1 MKSRYILGLLIGL
14 FVLVGCEDSVTD
26 PVGLRDVG
34 VVTSLSDINPAIFVF
49 GELDDSY
56 VNFVVAKE
64 EGVTVD
70 EAYIVGSHNGT
81 SQRTKIKGIS
91 SFPAEVN
98 ISAVEVAQALGLE
111 IAEIKSGDFF
121 VLEVIT
127 VSDGLL
133 SRSAGSFRVRVVCSF
148 DPALSFGAYTA
159 SAPDWELNGGVSIT
173 ADEEDPFTIYVSGL
187 AALDGLTEDLGPLVM
202 KIDPLSFNVVA
213 EKSILATAFD
223 KYTGFSYAGS
233 GTFDSCTGTYQM
245 LMSISVDQG
254 SFGSFE
260 FTFTKN

>member
-1 MKSRYILGLLIGL
+1 MGL
-14 FVLVGCEDSVTD
+14 FVLVGCEDSED

-56 VNFVVAKE
+56 VNFLVAKE

-81 SQRTKIKGIS
+81 SQRTKIKDLGDL
-91 SFPAEVN
+91 PAEVN
-98 ISAVEVAQALGLE
+98 VTAVEVAEALSIELS
-111 IAEIKSGDFF
+111 EIKSGDFF

-127 VSDGLL
+127 VSDGVLT
-133 SRSAGSFRVRVVCSF
+133 RSAGSLRVRVVCSF
-148 DPALSFGAYTA
+148 DPAVSFGAYTA
-159 SAPDWELNGGVSIT
+159 ASSGWGVNGGITLT

-187 AALDGLTEDLGPLVM
+187 AALDGVTEDLGPLVM

-213 EKSILATAFD
+213 EKSILASSVSG
-223 KYTGFSYAGS
+223 YTGFSYAGS

-245 LMSISVDQG
+245 LMSIAVDQR

>member
-1 MKSRYILGLLIGL
+1 MKSRYILGLLMGL
-14 FVLVGCEDSVTD
+14 FVLVGCEDSED

-133 SRSAGSFRVRVVCSF
+133 SRSAGSLRVRVVCSF
-148 DPALSFGAYTA
+148 DPAVSFGAYTA
-159 SAPDWELNGGVSIT
+159 ASSDWKVNGGIT
-173 ADEEDPFTIYVSGL
+173 LTPDEEDPFTIYVSGL
-187 AALDGLTEDLGPLVM
+187 AALDDEVTEDLGPLVM

>member
-1 MKSRYILGLLIGL
+1 LGLLIGL

-26 PVGLRDVG
+26 PVGLRDSG
-34 VVTSLSDINPAIFVF
+34 VVTTLSDINPAIFVY

-56 VNFVVAKE
+56 VSF
-64 EGVTVD
+64 TVNKDEDASID

-187 AALDGLTEDLGPLVM
+187 AALDGVTEDLGPLVM

-213 EKSILATAFD
+213 EKTKLASSAFG
-223 KYTGFSYAGS
+223 YTGFSYAGS

-254 SFGSFE
+254 GFGSYE

>member
-1 MKSRYILGLLIGL
+1 MKSRYILGLLMGL
-14 FVLVGCEDSVTD
+14 FVLVGCEDSED

-56 VNFVVAKE
+56 VNFLVAKE

-81 SQRTKIKGIS
+81 SQRTKIKDLGDL
-91 SFPAEVN
+91 PAEVN
-98 ISAVEVAQALGLE
+98 VTAVEVAEALSIELS
-111 IAEIKSGDFF
+111 EIKSGDFF

-127 VSDGLL
+127 VSDGVLT
-133 SRSAGSFRVRVVCSF
+133 RSAGSLRVRVVCSF
-148 DPALSFGAYTA
+148 DPAVSFGAYTA
-159 SAPDWELNGGVSIT
+159 ASSGWGVNGGITLT

-187 AALDGLTEDLGPLVM
+187 AALDGVTEDLGPLVM

-213 EKSILATAFD
+213 EKSTLASSALG
-223 KYTGFSYAGS
+223 YTGFSYAGS

-245 LMSISVDQG
+245 LMSITVDQG

>member
-1 MKSRYILGLLIGL
+1 MGL
-14 FVLVGCEDSVTD
+14 FVLVGCEDSED

-34 VVTSLSDINPAIFVF
+34 VVTSLSDINPALFVF

-56 VNFVVAKE
+56 VNFLVAKE

-81 SQRTKIKGIS
+81 SQRTKIKDLGDL
-91 SFPAEVN
+91 PAEVN
-98 ISAVEVAQALGLE
+98 VTAVEVAEALSIELS
-111 IAEIKSGDFF
+111 EIKSGDFF

-127 VSDGLL
+127 VSDGVLT
-133 SRSAGSFRVRVVCSF
+133 RSAGSLRVRVVCSF
-148 DPALSFGAYTA
+148 DPAVSFGAYTA
-159 SAPDWELNGGVSIT
+159 ASSDWGVNGGITLT
-173 ADEEDPFTIYVSGL
+173 ADEEDSFTIYVSGL
-187 AALDGLTEDLGPLVM
+187 AALDDDVTEDLGPLVM

-213 EKSILATAFD
+213 DKSILASSAFD
-223 KYTGFSYAGS
+223 DYTGFSYAGS

-245 LMSISVDQG
+245 LMSIAVDQR

>member
-1 MKSRYILGLLIGL
+1 MKSRYILGLLMGL
-14 FVLVGCEDSVTD
+14 FVLVGCEDSED

-34 VVTSLSDINPAIFVF
+34 VVTSLSDINPALFVF

-81 SQRTKIKGIS
+81 SQRTKIKDLGDL
-91 SFPAEVN
+91 PAEVN
-98 ISAVEVAQALGLE
+98 VTAVEVDEDLSIELS
-111 IAEIKSGDFF
+111 EIKSGDFF

-127 VSDGLL
+127 VSDGVLT
-133 SRSAGSFRVRVVCSF
+133 RSAGSLRVRVVFSF
-148 DPALSFGAYTA
+148 DPAVSFGAYTA
-159 SAPDWELNGGVSIT
+159 ASSDWGVNGGITLT

-187 AALDGLTEDLGPLVM
+187 AALDGVTEDLGPLVM

-213 EKSILATAFD
+213 EKSTLASSAFG
-223 KYTGFSYAGS
+223 YTGFSYAGS

-245 LMSISVDQG
+245 LMSITVDQG